1 MLEPIYFGNN
11 ETLLY
16 GNYHPPQNNIPLDM
30 GVVFCYPMGQEYI
43 RCHRAMLQ
51 LAHTLAAVGFH
62 VLRFDYYGCGD
73 SLGETREGNPDQWK
87 TDIASAVEELQQGTG
102 VTRMCLIGL
111 RLGASLAFQAVA
123 GRKIADFLI
132 LWDPVLSGQDYL
144 DEQCIFHNHWLSGSF
159 AKPNAS
165 SRQHLEI
172 LGFPLPISVK
182 KQLQGLNLAKSN
194 IPRCE
199 NILLIQTSPGTSAKT
214 LHEYLAN
221 HGTKCCYRYVP
232 APSIWVK
239 QNSDTS
245 KGLVPMRVLNEITA
259 WITDTTS

>member
-1 MLEPIYFGNN
+1 MLEPIYFGHK

-16 GNYHPPQNNIPLDM
+16 GNYHPPQNNLPMDI
-30 GVVFCYPMGQEYI
+30 GVVFCYPMGQEYV
-43 RCHRAMLQ
+43 RSHRAMLQ
-51 LAHTLAAVGFH
+51 LAQTLAAVGFH

-73 SLGETREGNPDQWK
+73 SLGESKEGNLDQWK
-87 TDIASAVEELQQGTG
+87 ADIASAVEELQAGTG

-111 RLGASLAFQAVA
+111 RLGASLAFQAIA
-123 GRKIADFLI
+123 DSKIADFLI

-144 DEQCIFHNHWLSGSF
+144 DEQYAFHHHWLSGSF

-165 SRQHLEI
+165 SSQYLEI

-182 KQLQGLNLAKSN
+182 DQLQRLNLAKSN

-199 NILLIQTSPGTSAKT
+199 NILLVQTSAGTNSET

-221 HGTKCCYRYVP
+221 RGAKCCYRYIP

-239 QNSDTS
+239 QNSDVS
-245 KGLVPMRVLNEITA
+245 KGLVPTKVLNEITA